1 MSTSSVRSPRSPDET
16 SAVSNDAIVE
26 HLPLVHQIVNQLARR
41 FPSHVDRDELFNA
54 GVFGLVDASRRYD
67 PATGVPFGRFAAI
80 RIRGAVLD
88 STRSR
93 DWSTRG
99 VRRRQ
104 RRIRE
109 AQDAMTARLGRRPTD
124 EELGEALGL
133 DPDQIEA
140 TRRRAEL
147 STVLHLDH
155 PVVTSDGDASTLGD
169 LVEETD
175 DQLLPEAALEER
187 ELVGTLRAAV
197 GLLPPRQREV
207 IERYYFR
214 QEYLRDIA
222 DDLGVS
228 EARISQIR
236 GEAVT
241 AIRAYFQRAFEGV
254 PEIERDAPGVRK
266 RAAYVEHIDRITT
279 WRSRLAAARATSV
292 A

>member
-1 MSTSSVRSPRSPDET
+1 MSTAPARSPLADDER
-16 SAVSNDAIVE
+16 ALSNDTIVE
-26 HLPLVHQIVNQLARR
+26 HLPLVHQIVSQLARR

-80 RIRGAVLD
+80 RIRGAILD

-109 AQDAMTARLGRRPTD
+109 VQDAMTAKLGRRPTD
-124 EELGEALGL
+124 DELAEALDL
-133 DPDQIEA
+133 DPQQIA
-140 TRRRAEL
+140 TTRRRAEL

-155 PVVTSDGDASTLGD
+155 PVVTSEGEASTLGD

-175 DQLLPEAALEER
+175 DTLLPEAALEER

-197 GLLPPRQREV
+197 RLLPSRQREV

-254 PEIERDAPGVRK
+254 PEVESDAPGVRK
-266 RAAYVEHIDRITT
+266 RAAYVDHIDRITT
-279 WRSRLAAARATSV
+279 WRSRLAASRASSV

>member
-1 MSTSSVRSPRSPDET
+1 MPTTSPG
-16 SAVSNDAIVE
+16 SAVSDESIVE
-26 HLPLVHQIVNQLARR
+26 HLPLVHQIVNQMARR

-67 PATGVPFGRFAAI
+67 PATGVPFARFAAI

-104 RRIRE
+104 RRIHE
-109 AQDAMTARLGRRPTD
+109 VQDVLTAKLGRRPTD
-124 EELGEALGL
+124 AELAEELDL
-133 DPDQIEA
+133 DTEQISE
-140 TRRRAEL
+140 TRRQAEL

-155 PVVTSDGDASTLGD
+155 PVLTDDGESSTLGD

-175 DQLLPEAALEER
+175 EALLPEVALEER
-187 ELVGTLRAAV
+187 ELMGTLRTAV
-197 GLLPPRQREV
+197 RLLPARQREV
-207 IERYYFR
+207 IERYYFG
-214 QEYLRDIA
+214 QQFLRDIA

-236 GEAVT
+236 GEAIT
-241 AIRAYFQRAFEGV
+241 AVRAYFRRTFEGV
-254 PEIERDAPGVRK
+254 PDVAEAAPGVRK
-266 RAAYVEHIDRITT
+266 RDAYVEQVDEVTT
-279 WRSRLAAARATSV
+279 WRSRLAAAAAASIG
-292 A
+292 